1 MLPRLDRL
9 TLHDAPRPPAPKPT
23 ESRLDDIKER
33 MNQSKLPL
41 ARSNSPPAAAS
52 EPGPSSAGA
61 PGPPRPAVK
70 RMRSWRRCPDSECN
84 SLVLEEDDGMIRC
97 QRCGLTNPS
106 QMPNENEG
114 IWGSPEEMREK
125 RDEQAREASALA
137 DVTHRQNF
145 YIEMEDIYP
154 QTDPELLKEA
164 NDRLEQ
170 TMGWLDKLSLKNEQ
184 AVRALGVELSSN
196 EVNVGYNL
204 VRWAATQ
211 WAINGGKPRQGKNE
225 NKGSPIFWAIV
236 VAQELIARRKAAG
249 FSVPFYANRTYSYTL
264 DGLHAF
270 LEQYDKEEFFAG
282 GSCVAATKRGDSEVY
297 SEALSRTLKD
307 VKWRTLKWDGLGDE
321 DRRKAKMKTLDTLL
335 RESQMIDD
343 GESGLRE
350 EVAERTGPTVEAEF
364 VPERERQRRRRA
376 AEAEARRREEEAALQ
391 AALDDEMGTSAEEAL
406 SGSESSEEDAD
417 DNADVSEEEEEDA
430 LGSESSEED
439 ADDNDDVDMDEDEEE
454 EEGECEYEREEC

>member
-1 MLPRLDRL
+1 
-9 TLHDAPRPPAPKPT
+9 
-23 ESRLDDIKER
+23 
-33 MNQSKLPL
+33 
-41 ARSNSPPAAAS
+41 
-52 EPGPSSAGA
+52 
-61 PGPPRPAVK
+61 
-70 RMRSWRRCPDSECN
+70 
-84 SLVLEEDDGMIRC
+84 
-97 QRCGLTNPS
+97 
-106 QMPNENEG
+106 
-114 IWGSPEEMREK
+114 MREK
-125 RDEQAREASALA
+125 RDEQAREANALA

-145 YIEMEDIYP
+145 YIEMVDIYP

-170 TMGWLDKLSLKNEQ
+170 TMGWLDKLSSKNEH

-196 EVNVGYNL
+196 EVLVGYNL

-211 WAINGGKPRQGKNE
+211 WAINGGKPRQGRNE

-249 FSVPFYANRTYSYTL
+249 FSVPFYRNRTYAYTL
-264 DGLHAF
+264 EGLHAF

-282 GSCVAATKRGDSEVY
+282 GSRVAATKRGESEVY

-335 RESQMIDD
+335 RESGMIDD

-350 EVAERTGPTVEAEF
+350 EVAQRPGPTVEVEL
-364 VPERERQRRRRA
+364 VPENEQERRLKV
-376 AEAEARRREEEAALQ
+376 AEAEARRREEEAALK
-391 AALDDEMGTSAEEAL
+391 AALDDEMGTDAQEAL
-406 SGSESSEEDAD
+406 SGSESSEDDAD
-417 DNADVSEEEEEDA
+417 DNDDVSEEEEEEA
-430 LGSESSEED
+430 LSGSELSEDD

-454 EEGECEYEREEC
+454 KERERECEYEFC